1 MFRLRQTS
9 ADGDFK
15 SLAPGSFETQLELM
29 DARGRASYTINSVKK
44 TIQRRLGDKEVK
56 ILALE
61 SQITDVSQEN
71 ERLTQQLRKERSD
84 INGFQTEIDSELG
97 NSLQVEDY
105 IRKKEEI
112 LGEAHTKCNGLRIK
126 LRAHTTQLEGDTF
139 RKQRTE
145 RANGILQTRL
155 RDINAATIE
164 EKSKQAQMTQEMDEL
179 LRRSRELKDGITSY
193 ARKMRTMSYENARA
207 NESSTINLDTETNKI
222 AELNGILKAQRSRL
236 DFLAKAS
243 QALETVEHRPIEYRI
258 ESIAEDIKHT
268 YQDLEVQKNRNLNLA
283 EASEDSKLRQERV
296 EKAFLE
302 SLERITE
309 LKRTYA
315 ARSRYKTEI
324 EEKYK
329 QSITGTNLRM
339 KTAEDCQDD
348 LAATSDKMQMVQNQ
362 FLMREKDLGVLRS
375 DVKQLTL
382 KKDAMEDNARAHVSD
397 VQIADTENKRLEAAN
412 SARAESL
419 LTIQV
424 RRDRADTKVIKLK
437 SCVSIAHDSLVQ
449 MKQGI
454 RSANQSNEGLVIVVA
469 NRKGSSIEGKDMLA
483 RRLSGL
489 EMAEADSRK
498 TLPEVEEAM
507 KFSASALDS
516 LELKLAETKDGN
528 KSENY
533 LLRSTIKD
541 TELENCSIEERSRD
555 ATIYSTGHVRK
566 IADLKKTITQL
577 RAKIE
582 EHRIESKRIVSKKQ
596 MIEADLAV
604 QMRERVNRQAAQYE
618 ELKAI
623 EDMKPKYPLA
633 PIEKERN
640 QALQKYEMVSADRQ
654 RLRAEVNSRMELL
667 DETTREADA
676 LSKDAVRKEFSVEGL
691 LEDKMQMENLV
702 DDSLAEKKFQGMV
715 LRDGINS
722 KLILFK
728 NLQEEQMKYRELR
741 TVMAA
746 LTEKH
751 SFEMQEMRETRVQ
764 LESSLIDQTNAM
776 DTTAAK
782 LDAQDTYNEDLL
794 VLVGKQRAADSS
806 EATELE
812 LELNRKREKVN
823 AMYAT
828 TLDEDLLVAKLGLKR
843 DAQKVSRR
851 VIKSKTE
858 MVLKKESD
866 EDNVMMQNQFE
877 ANMIEGAIETSD
889 NQLKDLRRRIGMHVD
904 QLAILA
910 SQESAFEDTYKG
922 FQQQIRG
929 QQIKQRILTRESEE
943 KAIVTDALLSAVEQ
957 QKLNIGQIGFHES
970 ILEMREKSKR

>member
-1 MFRLRQTS
+1 MPCF
-9 ADGDFK
+9 
-15 SLAPGSFETQLELM
+15 
-29 DARGRASYTINSVKK
+29 I
-44 TIQRRLGDKEVK
+44 
-56 ILALE
+56 
-61 SQITDVSQEN
+61 
-71 ERLTQQLRKERSD
+71 
-84 INGFQTEIDSELG
+84 
-97 NSLQVEDY
+97 
-105 IRKKEEI
+105 
-112 LGEAHTKCNGLRIK
+112 C
-126 LRAHTTQLEGDTF
+126 
-139 RKQRTE
+139 
-145 RANGILQTRL
+145 
-155 RDINAATIE
+155 
-164 EKSKQAQMTQEMDEL
+164 
-179 LRRSRELKDGITSY
+179 
-193 ARKMRTMSYENARA
+193 
-207 NESSTINLDTETNKI
+207 
-222 AELNGILKAQRSRL
+222 
-236 DFLAKAS
+236 
-243 QALETVEHRPIEYRI
+243 
-258 ESIAEDIKHT
+258 
-268 YQDLEVQKNRNLNLA
+268 
-283 EASEDSKLRQERV
+283 
-296 EKAFLE
+296 
-302 SLERITE
+302 
-309 LKRTYA
+309 
-315 ARSRYKTEI
+315 
-324 EEKYK
+324 
-329 QSITGTNLRM
+329 
-339 KTAEDCQDD
+339 
-348 LAATSDKMQMVQNQ
+348 
-362 FLMREKDLGVLRS
+362 
-375 DVKQLTL
+375 
-382 KKDAMEDNARAHVSD
+382 
-397 VQIADTENKRLEAAN
+397 
-412 SARAESL
+412 
-419 LTIQV
+419 
-424 RRDRADTKVIKLK
+424 TKVIKLK

-828 TLDEDLLVAKLGLKR
+828 TLDED
-843 DAQKVSRR
+843 
-851 VIKSKTE
+851 
-858 MVLKKESD
+858 
-866 EDNVMMQNQFE
+866 NVMMQNQFE